1 MALTLESFWRYASS
15 TCQSTSS
22 DKLPTRLSSKFWG
35 GRLLASRRCSA
46 SYRFVCCGLL
56 RAWCSLGLPIGV
68 EGSPLRG
75 SHYYWAALLNQV
87 AGSSSTPQGDRWAR
101 RSSRL
106 LQRADSAAAVSWNG
120 WVPATRPEL
129 KYASP
134 DSSGGSKDAF
144 FGRLLIASDIRVQ
157 SLCRR
162 GRFVLDPRGSGR
174 GLPIQSITVLPWCQ
188 VQSRAAAAAPA
199 P

>member
-1 MALTLESFWRYASS
+1 MAFTLESFCRYASS
-15 TCQSTSS
+15 TCHRTSS
-22 DKLPTRLSSKFWG
+22 DRLPTRLSSKFWG
-35 GRLLASRRCSA
+35 GRLLASLLWSA
-46 SYRFVCCGLL
+46 SYRFVCCGRE

-75 SHYYWAALLNQV
+75 SHYCWAALLNKV

-101 RSSRL
+101 RSSHL
-106 LQRADSAAAVSWNG
+106 SQRADSAAAVSWNG

-144 FGRLLIASDIRVQ
+144 WGRLLLRLIFGFKVEP
-157 SLCRR
+157 
-162 GRFVLDPRGSGR
+162 PRKHKS
-174 GLPIQSITVLPWCQ
+174 VCA
-188 VQSRAAAAAPA
+188 RAARRQRAA
-199 P
+199 